1 MTPIDN
7 SVLYSQLKWRYAC
20 KKFDPNKKI
29 READFNLLLE
39 SLRLSASSYGLQP
52 WKFLVIQDPGLRRR
66 LYEASYNQTPVFEA
80 SHLIVIAYKENLDI
94 EHIERH
100 ILQTSKVREL
110 NPTNLEKFKSVIVQD
125 LIEGSRSKI
134 IQCWAQRQCYLALG
148 SLLTTAA
155 MMQID
160 SLPMEGIK
168 PEEYDKIL
176 ELEGTGYKTLV
187 AVPCGYRSSD
197 DQYQHAKKVR
207 FDQKDVIIY
216 K

>member
-1 MTPIDN
+1 
-7 SVLYSQLKWRYAC
+7 
-20 KKFDPNKKI
+20 
-29 READFNLLLE
+29 
-39 SLRLSASSYGLQP
+39 
-52 WKFLVIQDPGLRRR
+52 
-66 LYEASYNQTPVFEA
+66 
-80 SHLIVIAYKENLDI
+80 
-94 EHIERH
+94 
-100 ILQTSKVREL
+100 
-110 NPTNLEKFKSVIVQD
+110 VIVQD